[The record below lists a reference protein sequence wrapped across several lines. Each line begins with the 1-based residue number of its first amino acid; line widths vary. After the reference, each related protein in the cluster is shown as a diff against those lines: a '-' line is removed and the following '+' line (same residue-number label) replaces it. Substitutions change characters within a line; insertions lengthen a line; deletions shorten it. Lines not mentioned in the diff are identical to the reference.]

1 MADKS
6 NVLVG
11 KISGSGVQNIKA
23 PVTQNKKT
31 GKSSVKKGDDLR
43 TGKGK

>member
-1 MADKS
+1 MADKT
-6 NVLVG
+6 NCLVG

-23 PVTQNKKT
+23 PVNQNKKS
-31 GKSSVKKGDDLR
+31 GKATVTRGKDLR

>member
-1 MADKS
+1 MADKT
-6 NVLVG
+6 NCLVG

-23 PVTQNKKT
+23 PVAQNKST
-31 GKSSVKKGDDLR
+31 VTRGNDLR